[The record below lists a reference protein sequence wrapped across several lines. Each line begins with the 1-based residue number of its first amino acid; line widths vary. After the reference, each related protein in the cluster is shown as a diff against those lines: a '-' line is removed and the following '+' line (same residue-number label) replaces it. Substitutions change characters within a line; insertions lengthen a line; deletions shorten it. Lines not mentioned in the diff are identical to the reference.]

1 MTIAL
6 AIKVNDGVVLTADSA
21 TTFFGF
27 EEGRDR
33 LDTTNVYNNGEKIT
47 NIHKELALGIMTWG
61 LASIGGHSINWHGK
75 ELRERFEGGY
85 PDYISWKLGE
95 DSYELSEVSDKV
107 FDYFSSTLTTENTSP
122 PYDFGLL
129 IGGYSANSNSPEIFT
144 IQTKNSVLQSP
155 EVAFGKGDSGIIWFG
170 QPETLVRLVKGISL
184 KLPSALANLGVED
197 NLISS
202 YVSAI
207 TAQVNT
213 PLVQP
218 GMAIHDA
225 IELAYFLVET
235 TIKYIRFISGPN
247 TVAGP
252 IDLAAITKHEKFKWV
267 ERKHYY
273 PLHLNQR
280 G

>member
-47 NIHKELALGIMTWG
+47 NIHTDLALGIMTWG

-75 ELRERFEGGY
+75 ELRERFEGHD
-85 PDYISWKLGE
+85 PTFISWELDEK
-95 DSYELSEVSDKV
+95 SYELSEVSNKV
-107 FDYFSSTLTTENTSP
+107 FEYFSSALSTENLQA

-129 IGGYSANSNSPEIFT
+129 IGGYSANSNNPEIFT
-144 IQTKNSVLQSP
+144 IQTENSVLQNP
-155 EVAFGKGDSGIIWFG
+155 KVAFGRNDSGVIWFG
-170 QPETLVRLVKGISL
+170 QPEALVRLVKGISL
-184 KLPSALANLGVED
+184 KLPSALANLGVEEG
-197 NLISS
+197 LISD

-207 TAQVNT
+207 AAQVNT
-213 PLVQP
+213 PLVQA
-218 GMAIHDA
+218 GMPIHDA
-225 IELAYFLVET
+225 IDLAHFLVET
-235 TIKYIRFISGPN
+235 TINYIRFISGPN

-273 PLHLNQR
+273 PLYLNPR